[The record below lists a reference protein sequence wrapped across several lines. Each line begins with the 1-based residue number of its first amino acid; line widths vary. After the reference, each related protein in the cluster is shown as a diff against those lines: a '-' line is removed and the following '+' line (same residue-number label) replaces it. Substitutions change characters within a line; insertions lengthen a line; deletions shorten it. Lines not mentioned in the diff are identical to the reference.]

1 VLWVYH
7 PRYSR
12 SELLDKYVAQ
22 CAKEPD
28 EMAEMMLDMHSVEV
42 EDDPVDV
49 SDLSE
54 FEEFVVTE
62 PTGEPK
68 ISDMSGADLKCYQL
82 LNQIKARQ
90 AANRVTFEGIR
101 EDGTCMEE
109 LPERQAQRLGCGR
122 KLPPPELD
130 KSTWDE
136 VLDVDDVDDDQTCAR
151 STRMK
156 KLVTLSQVFA
166 EVRLGDGVELTK
178 IEPVLGPLW
187 QCLTN
192 IRTKADH
199 HALPRPYR
207 FRTTKKPLNWYAS
220 AQRLAAQV
228 RAICGLPAKRCSR
241 AYAWRNLA
249 ASFKKRHGL
258 EDAAA
263 EVCAGTPVL
272 YCPPKDR
279 AWRVGVI
286 LTCWRY
292 TAKKGVRSGAKPCTM
307 AIPRDVCRYCRICQ
321 MQPDENDDSTWRCR
335 ASSSTRVCDINRV
348 ALFLSAEA
356 HPSIDG
362 LKLVLSSKS
371 LEAVRHAH
379 LWDEWPAHLRD
390 LDDFKS
396 ARQGPVADLA
406 FAAKQQCKPVRKR
419 RQRRKQ
425 KARKAPKVITPAKGV
440 EIIDDDNESADDAHN
455 SVHLADSDMS
465 DAEATGANDQ
475 SKASQADQVETVH
488 PVEKGK
494 KTLKSL
500 QKKTKEAVDMQEKP
514 EKSKEIL
521 VPWWA
526 IV

>member
-1 VLWVYH
+1 
-7 PRYSR
+7 
-12 SELLDKYVAQ
+12 
-22 CAKEPD
+22 
-28 EMAEMMLDMHSVEV
+28 
-42 EDDPVDV
+42 
-49 SDLSE
+49 
-54 FEEFVVTE
+54 
-62 PTGEPK
+62 
-68 ISDMSGADLKCYQL
+68 
-82 LNQIKARQ
+82 
-90 AANRVTFEGIR
+90 
-101 EDGTCMEE
+101 
-109 LPERQAQRLGCGR
+109 
-122 KLPPPELD
+122 
-130 KSTWDE
+130 
-136 VLDVDDVDDDQTCAR
+136 
-151 STRMK
+151 
-156 KLVTLSQVFA
+156 
-166 EVRLGDGVELTK
+166 
-178 IEPVLGPLW
+178 
-187 QCLTN
+187 
-192 IRTKADH
+192 
-199 HALPRPYR
+199 
-207 FRTTKKPLNWYAS
+207 
-220 AQRLAAQV
+220 
-228 RAICGLPAKRCSR
+228 
-241 AYAWRNLA
+241 
-249 ASFKKRHGL
+249 
-258 EDAAA
+258 
-263 EVCAGTPVL
+263 
-272 YCPPKDR
+272 
-279 AWRVGVI
+279 
-286 LTCWRY
+286 
-292 TAKKGVRSGAKPCTM
+292 
-307 AIPRDVCRYCRICQ
+307 

-379 LWDEWPAHLRD
+379 FWDEWPAHLRD
-390 LDDFKS
+390 LDNFKS

-440 EIIDDDNESADDAHN
+440 EIIDDDNESADDAQN